1 MTRRVG
7 VQIKVIEAKFS
18 SKLKRLRHLTH
29 NIEVEDDEGCQNTPV
44 VKFYEEMEFILDD
57 R

>member
-29 NIEVEDDEGCQNTPV
+29 NIEVEDEEGCQNTPV
-44 VKFYEEMEFILDD
+44 VKFYEEMEFTLDD